1 MRLFLFSIVL
11 LFAKQVSAQKI
22 YGTVFN
28 SQGDLLPYTS
38 ITVKGTSKGAS
49 ANEKAK
55 FSINLQEGT
64 YTIVCQHLGY
74 TSIEKKVTVNGNTE
88 VSFVLQDQK
97 LNLDAVVI
105 SNKRED
111 PAYEVIRNAIK
122 KREYYKKQVDAFTC
136 NIYGKDIIKL
146 KSLPKKVMGKKIE
159 ESDRKDMGVDSAGKG
174 IIYLSESV
182 SKISVKNPDKS
193 KLEIMSSRVSGSD
206 GFGFS
211 FPSFITLYNSN
222 VRVFT
227 DKFNPRGFI
236 SPIADGAISFYKFKF
251 LGTFF
256 EDGKSY
262 NSIRV
267 TPRRLY
273 EPLFTGVINI
283 EDDTWA
289 IHSFDLFLTKTAQ
302 LEIMDSLQITQIHV
316 SLDNDIRRVKN
327 QLIHFDFKLFGI
339 KAGGNF
345 LTVYSDYNVKPNFT
359 KKYFDNVV
367 IKYDTGVNKKSIAY
381 WDSTRAVPLE
391 KEEELDYKKKD
402 SLFKNYKDS
411 SLSKRYLDSINKL
424 QNKMKITDFIS
435 KGFNHYH
442 NTKTHTTSWSIEPM
456 LSPISPNIEY
466 NAAEGIAANF
476 KGSYYRKKNS
486 SKTGVTF
493 APLIRYGFGNGHL
506 NPSATLTFNHRSED
520 SINHKI
526 NRYSIFLSGGK
537 RVSDFNKAGSVTPY
551 VNTIATFF
559 NGLNYLKTYENYY
572 ASISYFKRFENG
584 FNFNAYSLYED
595 RIPLDNTTDRTF
607 KNKYNSN
614 ITPNYPVEK
623 LTAQFT
629 PHQALMVG
637 LSLRYKPGGKY
648 IQFPNYKMSIGSKYP
663 TFTLDYIKGIK
674 NIFGSDV
681 DFDKWKVTVFDE
693 VNLKIA
699 GALKYKFGVG
709 GFLNNKQVF
718 IQDFQH
724 FNGNQTISASDY
736 VNSFQL
742 APYYANSTTA
752 AFYAIGHLEHH
763 FNGLLTNKI
772 PLFRKLNWNMVAGSN
787 AFYVD
792 KTNHYVEVFA
802 GLENIFKV
810 LRVDFVAGYDRNN
823 NVQTGIRIGSGGL
836 LGASF
841 NRQGNSNTISIGL

>member
-1 MRLFLFSIVL
+1 MRLFLFSIIL
-11 LFAKQVSAQKI
+11 LIATTTNAQKI
-22 YGTVFN
+22 YGTVFT
-28 SQGDLLPYTS
+28 SQGDLLPYAS
-38 ITVKGTSKGAS
+38 ITIKGTSKGAS
-49 ANEKAK
+49 ANDKAK
-55 FSINLQEGT
+55 FSINLAEGT
-64 YTIVCQHLGY
+64 YTIVCQHIGY
-74 TSIEKKVTVNGNTE
+74 ASIEKQVTVKENTE
-88 VSFVLQDQK
+88 VSFVMQDQK
-97 LNLDAVVI
+97 LNLEAVII

-122 KREYYKKQVDAFTC
+122 KRDYYRKQVDAFTC

-146 KSLPKKVMGKKIE
+146 KSLPKKVMGKKI
-159 ESDRKDMGVDSAGKG
+159 DDADKKDMGVDSAGKG
-174 IIYLSESV
+174 IVYLSESV
-182 SKISVKNPDKS
+182 SKISIKNPDKS
-193 KLEIMSSRVSGSD
+193 KLEVMSSRVSGSD
-206 GFGFS
+206 GFGFN
-211 FPSFITLYNSN
+211 FPSFISLYNGN
-222 VRVFT
+222 VKVFT
-227 DKFNPRGFI
+227 EKFNPRGFI

-262 NSIRV
+262 NSIKV

-273 EPLFTGVINI
+273 EPLFTGIINI

-302 LEIMDSLQITQIHV
+302 LEIMDSLQITQQHV
-316 SLDNDIRRVKN
+316 NLENDIKRVKN

-345 LTVYSDYNVKPNFT
+345 LTVYSDYNVNPNFA

-367 IKYDTGVNKKSIAY
+367 IKYDTGVNKKTVAY

-391 KEEELDYKKKD
+391 KDEELDYKKKD
-402 SLFKNYKDS
+402 SLFKDYKDS

-424 QNKMKITDFIS
+424 QKKMKITDFIS
-435 KGFNHYH
+435 KGFYRYK
-442 NTKTHTTSWSIEPM
+442 NTKKGTSSWSIEP
-456 LSPISPNIEY
+456 LLNPIGPNIEY

-476 KGSYYRKKNS
+476 KGNIYKKKFS

-493 APLIRYGFGNGHL
+493 APHIRYGFGNGHL
-506 NPSATLTFNHRSED
+506 NPSATLIFNYRNED
-520 SINHKI
+520 SINHKVDMHNI
-526 NRYSIFLSGGK
+526 YLSGGK
-537 RVSDFNKAGSVTPY
+537 RVSDFNKAGSVSPY
-551 VNTIATFF
+551 VNSIATYF
-559 NGLNYLKTYENYY
+559 NGLNFLKTYENYY
-572 ASISYFKRFENG
+572 ASISYYKRLENG
-584 FNFNAYSLYED
+584 FNYNAYALYED
-595 RIPLDNTTDRTF
+595 RLPLDNTTDRTF
-607 KNKYNSN
+607 KNKTNYN
-614 ITPNYPVEK
+614 ITPNYPIEK
-623 LTAQFT
+623 LTSQFT
-629 PHQALMVG
+629 PHQALILG
-637 LSLRYKPGGKY
+637 LSLSYKPGGKY

-663 TFTLDYIKGIK
+663 TFTFDYTKGIK

-681 DFDKWKVTVFDE
+681 DFDKWKVGVFDE

-699 GALKYKFGVG
+699 GALKYKFAVG

-724 FNGNQTISASDY
+724 FNGNQTISASAY

-742 APYYANSTTA
+742 APYYANSTTSPL
-752 AFYAIGHLEHH
+752 YTVGHLEHH

-772 PLFRKLNWNMVAGSN
+772 PLFRKLNWNLVAGSN

-802 GLENIFKV
+802 GLENILKIF
-810 LRVDFVAGYDRNN
+810 RVDFVAGYDTNN
-823 NVQTGIRIGSGGL
+823 NIKTGIRIGSGGL

-841 NRQGNSNTISIGL
+841 SRQGNSSSVSIGF